1 METASPSLSSAM
13 VWMTAQMA
21 VMRHSVHQSRNIVG
35 SVIFSNSN
43 LFPDVVEMM
52 TGSGVTT
59 VTASPSSGCVTG
71 RMTAWTGVMR
81 RIARLRKL
89 LILSH

>member
-1 METASPSLSSAM
+1 M
-13 VWMTAQMA
+13 VSMTAQTA
-21 VMRHSVHQSRNIVG
+21 VMRHSVHPSRKMVR
-35 SVIFSNSN
+35 VWIFSNTN

-52 TGSGVTT
+52 TGSAVTT

-81 RIARLRKL
+81 KIARLRKL
-89 LILSH
+89 WILSH